1 MNRKIKFRAWQ
12 KYHKQMLD
20 VTNIGFRDGEIYSLT
35 VEYTE
40 GTIPRFVTYSKDD
53 DKFWL
58 DDDCIKLMQ
67 YTGLKDKNDKEIY
80 EGDIL
85 SGGKKY
91 DKCYG
96 TPIIK
101 IGNYDECK
109 ELFDED
115 FCELSY
121 TGVYFEFNDNTFA
134 GIDYTCI
141 SNFEVIGNIY
151 ENPELL
157 EIENNQ

>member
-35 VEYTE
+35 VEYPE
-40 GTIPRFVTYSKDD
+40 GTIPRFVTYGKDY

-67 YTGLKDKNDKEIY
+67 YTGLKDKNGKEIY
-80 EGDIL
+80 EGDIIKEFNY
-85 SGGKKY
+85 SGDECRVSEVVWDGTLATGWHKK
-91 DKCYG
+91 
-96 TPIIK
+96 IIK
-101 IGNYDECK
+101 DLTMPKGYGQEGISIGIEEREVKD
-109 ELFDED
+109 
-115 FCELSY
+115 
-121 TGVYFEFNDNTFA
+121 
-134 GIDYTCI
+134 
-141 SNFEVIGNIY
+141 FEVIGNIY

-157 EIENNQ
+157 DN